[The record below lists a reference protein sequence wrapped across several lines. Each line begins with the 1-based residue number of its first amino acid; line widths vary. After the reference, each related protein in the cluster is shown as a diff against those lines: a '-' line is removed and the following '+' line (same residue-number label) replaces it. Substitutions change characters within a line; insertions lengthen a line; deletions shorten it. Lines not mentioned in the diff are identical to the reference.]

1 MALDPFVAAPR
12 IRAGLVPTRA
22 TLSNGLVVL
31 ARQTRKTPAV
41 TIDIALRAGSVC
53 DLAGAEGTMSLVARV
68 LDRGTAS
75 RTSEQIADELDSRG
89 ISLSV
94 GASRHLLSLVCTCL
108 SSDFD
113 AVMALIADIVMTA
126 SFPEREVAL
135 RKAELI
141 TAIGQD
147 DDSPY
152 VSAGEE
158 LMRALYGGA
167 HPYGR
172 RVKGTVDSVK
182 SLTRDDLLR
191 AYARATAPSTLTA
204 AVVGDVEE
212 THVVD
217 TLERTLGNWR
227 AQPTAEPALA
237 RPERAASRRSLVVP
251 MMNKPQADVAYGFV
265 SIARAA
271 PSYYAYQLMNHILG
285 QYALGGR
292 LGDSIRER
300 QGMAYYV
307 SSALDASV
315 VEGPLFIRA
324 GVNPANVDRTI
335 ASIDAELD
343 HARSEG
349 FTQKELDDSRQ
360 YLIGSMPR
368 ALETNSGI
376 ATFLQTQEFFGLGED
391 YDLRLPGLLS
401 GVSLDEVN
409 TAARMLDPQRAT
421 IVVAGPYESA
431 A

>member
-1 MALDPFVAAPR
+1 MC
-12 IRAGLVPTRA
+12 IRD
-22 TLSNGLVVL
+22 
-31 ARQTRKTPAV
+31 RKTPAV
-41 TIDIALRAGSVC
+41 TIDIALRAGSVR
-53 DLAGAEGTMSLVARV
+53 DPAGAEGTMSLVARV

-94 GASRHLLSLVCTCL
+94 GALRHLLSLVCTCL

-204 AVVGDVEE
+204 AVV
-212 THVVD
+212 
-217 TLERTLGNWR
+217 
-227 AQPTAEPALA
+227 
-237 RPERAASRRSLVVP
+237 
-251 MMNKPQADVAYGFV
+251 
-265 SIARAA
+265 
-271 PSYYAYQLMNHILG
+271 
-285 QYALGGR
+285 
-292 LGDSIRER
+292 
-300 QGMAYYV
+300 
-307 SSALDASV
+307 
-315 VEGPLFIRA
+315 
-324 GVNPANVDRTI
+324 
-335 ASIDAELD
+335 
-343 HARSEG
+343 
-349 FTQKELDDSRQ
+349 
-360 YLIGSMPR
+360 
-368 ALETNSGI
+368 
-376 ATFLQTQEFFGLGED
+376 
-391 YDLRLPGLLS
+391 
-401 GVSLDEVN
+401 
-409 TAARMLDPQRAT
+409 
-421 IVVAGPYESA
+421 
-431 A
+431 